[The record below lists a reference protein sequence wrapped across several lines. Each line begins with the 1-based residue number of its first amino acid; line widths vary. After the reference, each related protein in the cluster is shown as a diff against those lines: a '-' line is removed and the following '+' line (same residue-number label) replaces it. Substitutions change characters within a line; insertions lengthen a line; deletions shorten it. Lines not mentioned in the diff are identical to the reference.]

1 MTDNFTQSYKH
12 TVLLITCL
20 ASGLVP
26 FMGASINL
34 ALPEIARDYNMSGI
48 AQSWI
53 LTSFLIASAIFQIP
67 FARFADIV
75 GRKRIFMLGLG
86 LITISSAACIL
97 PYGGEFLIA
106 CRVFQGIGSAM
117 TFSTGMAI
125 LTAVFEPHERGKAM
139 GINVAV
145 VYLSLALGPSL
156 GGFMMAQWGWKSIFV
171 ITAAISLVACLSSRV
186 AIKQQ
191 WIEARGERFD
201 LWGTAMFSSALLM
214 LIYGFTILPSA
225 MGFALIGV
233 GSALFIWFV
242 SYEKHTTHPVLNVNL
257 FFTNR
262 LFTLSS
268 VAALI
273 NYATTFPI
281 AFFMSLYL
289 QEVKGM
295 DVQYA
300 GLVLIIQPI
309 VQAALSPV
317 AGLLSDKIPSH
328 FLASLGMG
336 LIALALFCLGLF
348 IDADSSIIFIISILV
363 MFGVGFASF
372 SSPNTNAIMSSVDR
386 RDYSTASA
394 TTGTMRLTGQ
404 ALSMGITTMVISI
417 FLGKERVTPAL
428 SDEFI
433 SAMHVIF
440 ILFGVVNLLGIY
452 ASMARNKGVTQIG

>member
-1 MTDNFTQSYKH
+1 MTENFTQSYKR

-34 ALPEIARDYNMSGI
+34 ALPEIAREYNMSGI
-48 AQSWI
+48 GQSWI

-67 FARFADIV
+67 FGRFADIV
-75 GRKRIFMLGLG
+75 GRKRIFMLGLL

-97 PYGGEFLIA
+97 PYGGEFLIV

-171 ITAAISLVACLSSRV
+171 ITSAVSLIACLSSHF

-191 WIEARGERFD
+191 WIEAHGERFD
-201 LWGTAMFSSALLM
+201 IRGTAMFSAALLM
-214 LIYGFTILPSA
+214 LIYGFTILPSVI
-225 MGFALIGV
+225 GFALIGV
-233 GSALFIWFV
+233 GSALFVWFV
-242 SYEKHTTHPVLNVNL
+242 SYEKRTTHPVLNVNL

-336 LIALALFCLGLF
+336 LIALALLCLGLF
-348 IDADSSIIFIISILV
+348 IDADSSIVFIISILV

-404 ALSMGITTMVISI
+404 AFSMGITTMVISI
-417 FLGKERVTPAL
+417 FLGKQRVTPAL
-428 SDEFI
+428 SGEFL

-440 ILFGVVNLLGIY
+440 ILFAVVNLFGIY
-452 ASMARNKGVTQIG
+452 ASMARKKG